1 MNYESLQVNR
11 RKKRAEKINNYVKS
25 NKKKKL
31 NKLRVGN

>member
-1 MNYESLQVNR
+1 MYHESLQVNR

-25 NKKKKL
+25 NKKKL